1 MATTANK
8 RIVTIDAL
16 RGITI
21 FAMIL
26 CANIY
31 FPNLPDWMFHGQT
44 PPPSYGF
51 DPSVK
56 GITWVDLVFPFF
68 LFTMGA
74 AFPLAMRKRL
84 ENGTSKWAVTGS
96 LVKRWIILTAFAI
109 LLGNAY
115 NIWTS
120 PRPEFVKGLFNI
132 FLWGALF
139 LTLVRVKDEK
149 KGLTVNLSGLV
160 LLIGLAILAKTYM
173 GLTLDYWTSDVI
185 IMILANV
192 ALAGGLLWMFTKDSI
207 RLRWLVLVFIIALK
221 ALSSYAPEAL
231 DRVPSMGRIGWFFS
245 WGYMQYLVIALAGSI
260 VGDKLLVH
268 SRSGEKT
275 EIDTCHVIAGFIGL
289 AAMILQLWGLYTR
302 TASGEE
308 FTRQILVD
316 FIISAVLGAAFI
328 ALTWKRRNIM
338 TWLGYFGFAF
348 MLAGIIFV
356 PIDGG
361 ITKDYCNLAY
371 MLTTTGMT
379 ALTGAFLLM
388 LEYKWDI
395 KDVSLIGCGQ
405 NPMLAYTVTTFF
417 TTPIL
422 AMLGIGPWLMAQGY
436 ASPTWAMINGL
447 VYTLIM
453 VAITCF
459 FTKKKL
465 FWRS

>member
-1 MATTANK
+1 MAPTATK
-8 RIVTIDAL
+8 RIITIDIL

-31 FPNLPDWMFHGQT
+31 FPNLPAWMFHGQT
-44 PPPSYGF
+44 PPPDFGF

-84 ENGTSKWAVTGS
+84 ESGVSRWAVAGS
-96 LVKRWIILTAFAI
+96 LVKRWLILTAFAI

-115 NIWTS
+115 SIGAS
-120 PRPEFVKGLFNI
+120 PRPDVVKGLFSI
-132 FLWGALF
+132 VLWGGLF
-139 LTLVRVKDEK
+139 MALVRVKDEK
-149 KGLTVNLSGLV
+149 KGAIINLCGLV
-160 LLIGLAILAKTYM
+160 MLIAMAVLAKTYM
-173 GLTLDYWTSDVI
+173 GLTLTHWSSDVI

-192 ALAGGLLWMFTKDSI
+192 ALAGGLLWMFTKDSL

-221 ALSSYAPEAL
+221 ALSSYAPQAL
-231 DRVPSMGRIGWFFS
+231 DWVPAMGKIGWFFS

-260 VGDKLLVH
+260 VGDKLLSH
-268 SRSGEKT
+268 SKSGEKA
-275 EIDTCHVIAGFIGL
+275 EIDRWHLIAGCIAL
-289 AAMILQLWGLYTR
+289 AAMLLQLWGL
-302 TASGEE
+302 
-308 FTRQILVD
+308 FTRQVLAD
-316 FIISAVLGAAFI
+316 FIISAMLGAAFVT
-328 ALTWKRRNIM
+328 LTWKRRNIM
-338 TWLGYFGFAF
+338 TWLGYFGFGF
-348 MLAGIIFV
+348 MLVGIMFD

-379 ALTGAFLLM
+379 ALTGAFVLA
-388 LEYKWDI
+388 LELKWNI
-395 KDVSLIGCGQ
+395 KGRGLSGCGQ
-405 NPMLAYTVTTFF
+405 NPMLAYTVTNFI

-422 AMLGIGPWLMAQGY
+422 ALLGIGPWLAAQGF
-436 ASPTWAMINGL
+436 ASPTWAIINGL
-447 VYTLIM
+447 TYTLIM

>member
-1 MATTANK
+1 MAPAATK
-8 RIVTIDAL
+8 RIITIDIL

-31 FPNLPDWMFHGQT
+31 FPNLPAWMFHGQT
-44 PPPSYGF
+44 PPPDFGF

-84 ENGTSKWAVTGS
+84 ESGTSRWAVAGS
-96 LVKRWIILTAFAI
+96 LVKRWLILTAFAI

-115 NIWTS
+115 SIGAS
-120 PRPEFVKGLFNI
+120 PRPDVVKGLFSI
-132 FLWGALF
+132 VLWGGLF
-139 LTLVRVKDEK
+139 MALVRVKDEK
-149 KGLTVNLSGLV
+149 KGAIINLCGLV
-160 LLIGLAILAKTYM
+160 MLIAMAVLAKTYM
-173 GLTLDYWTSDVI
+173 GLTLTHWSSDVI

-192 ALAGGLLWMFTKDSI
+192 ALAGGLLWMFTKDSL

-221 ALSSYAPEAL
+221 ALSSYAPQAL
-231 DRVPSMGRIGWFFS
+231 DWVPAMGKIGWFFS

-260 VGDKLLVH
+260 VGDKLLSH
-268 SRSGEKT
+268 SKSGEKA
-275 EIDTCHVIAGFIGL
+275 EIDRWHLTAGCIAL
-289 AAMILQLWGLYTR
+289 AAMLLQLWGL
-302 TASGEE
+302 
-308 FTRQILVD
+308 FTRQVLAD
-316 FIISAVLGAAFI
+316 FIISAVLGAAFV

-338 TWLGYFGFAF
+338 TWLGYFGFGF
-348 MLAGIIFV
+348 MLVGIMFD

-379 ALTGAFLLM
+379 ALTGAFVLA
-388 LEYKWDI
+388 LELKWSI
-395 KDVSLIGCGQ
+395 KGRGLSGCGQ
-405 NPMLAYTVTTFF
+405 NPMLAYTVTNFI

-422 AMLGIGPWLMAQGY
+422 ALLGIGPWLAAQGF
-436 ASPTWAMINGL
+436 ASPTWAIINGL
-447 VYTLIM
+447 TYTLIM